1 MKLLA
6 WMETVGKRRR
16 LARST
21 LSCYQGWVKDF
32 LRFCKEGDRW
42 RRPEE
47 LAEREVEMYLTYLA
61 RDRRLSAS
69 SQNQAANALVFLYKQ
84 VLSGVVEEGHLGRF
98 SAERARRRVR
108 VPTVLSAEEVGRLL
122 EAIEEPRYRL
132 MVELLYGT
140 GMRVSECCGLRVR
153 DVDFGR
159 GQVVISGG

>member
-84 VLSGVVEEGHLGRF
+84 VLEAGMTCGRCRRCWGTR
-98 SAERARRRVR
+98 SWRRRWCIR
-108 VPTVLSAEEVGRLL
+108 T
-122 EAIEEPRYRL
+122 
-132 MVELLYGT
+132 
-140 GMRVSECCGLRVR
+140 
-153 DVDFGR
+153 
-159 GQVVISGG
+159 

>member
-1 MKLLA
+1 MKLLE
-6 WMETVGKRRR
+6 WMEAVGKRRR

-69 SQNQAANALVFLYKQ
+69 SQN
-84 VLSGVVEEGHLGRF
+84 
-98 SAERARRRVR
+98 
-108 VPTVLSAEEVGRLL
+108 
-122 EAIEEPRYRL
+122 
-132 MVELLYGT
+132 
-140 GMRVSECCGLRVR
+140 
-153 DVDFGR
+153 
-159 GQVVISGG
+159 